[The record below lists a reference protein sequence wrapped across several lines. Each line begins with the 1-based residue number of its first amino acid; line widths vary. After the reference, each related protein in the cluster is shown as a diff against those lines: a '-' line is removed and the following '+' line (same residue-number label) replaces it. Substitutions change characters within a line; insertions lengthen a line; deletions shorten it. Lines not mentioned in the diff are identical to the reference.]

1 MRSLITVT
9 IIFAMSFSLFTVKGC
24 VTSEKQVKPE
34 SPDEIAIRELVQSL
48 EDAWNAGDKDKY
60 LSFWHAQCG
69 IKMGKVR
76 KVMSKSEYAKILPEK
91 MHNNPMTLSDPKI
104 KVDGD
109 KATAKMNLDIK
120 GHTIPYSLNLVRQ
133 NDQWLVMENNY

>member
-48 EDAWNAGDKDKY
+48 EDAY
-60 LSFWHAQCG
+60 AQCG

-76 KVMSKSEYAKILPEK
+76 KVRSSQCTISLP
-91 MHNNPMTLSDPKI
+91 
-104 KVDGD
+104 
-109 KATAKMNLDIK
+109 
-120 GHTIPYSLNLVRQ
+120 
-133 NDQWLVMENNY
+133 